1 VLVPLVLI
9 AALYGA
15 VVGLLLPRAVYQLAV
30 EPDEP
35 WRVAC
40 PEGHPLTGWA
50 GRNRCGP
57 CGGDRY
63 GGRVAVFSV
72 LGALVSASLAA
83 VVGLRPELGVWL
95 LAAPVALVLVGVDLK
110 VHRLPDVL
118 TLPLALGA
126 TALLGLVALLP
137 GAGGTWTGAV
147 LGGLTLG
154 AVYLVLFLI
163 NPQGMGLGDV
173 KLALAVG
180 VALGW
185 YGWTVLF
192 FGTFLGFASGAVY
205 GLLLVL
211 RKRGGRRTALA
222 FGPFM
227 VIGAWTGLLLGG

>member
-1 VLVPLVLI
+1 MVPLVVA

-15 VVGLLLPRAVYQLAV
+15 VVGLVLPRAVYQFAV
-30 EPDEP
+30 DPDQA

-40 PEGHPLTGWA
+40 PAGHPLTGWA
-50 GRNRCGP
+50 GRNRCRP

-63 GGRVAVFSV
+63 GGRVTVFS
-72 LGALVSASLAA
+72 LLAALVSASLAA

-95 LAAPVALVLVGVDLK
+95 LAVPVALLLAGVDLE

-126 TALLGLVALLP
+126 TALLGLAALLP
-137 GAGGTWTGAV
+137 GAGGSWRGAV
-147 LGGLTLG
+147 LGGFTLG
-154 AVYLVLFLI
+154 AAYLVLFLL

-173 KLALAVG
+173 KLAFAVG
-180 VALGW
+180 VVLGW

-192 FGTFLGFASGAVY
+192 VGAFLGFASGALY
-205 GLLLVL
+205 GLTLVL
-211 RKRGGRRTALA
+211 RRRGGRRTALA

-227 VIGAWTGLLLGG
+227 VLGTWLGLLLGG